1 MVTPSTP
8 SPQDLGMAQLNADKS
23 APRIVSPTMVIGLG
37 STSCQIIHQVEETS
51 ESWILDDQKK
61 LAFLYMDTRE
71 VTRSEVSG
79 ADRFIP
85 LILPHASTLRDMRD
99 WITECVPELRYLS
112 LSREGALGTF
122 ANAGVAARFN
132 FNEIRGQLD
141 STIDEVCPF
150 YEGITRLRIHILAFS
165 GGGTI
170 GALPVLLAAL
180 SELRTTA
187 YNFSVVLHLL
197 LPQRGM
203 SRDPN
208 NTYQL
213 QLRNAYVILQFLRSI
228 TGVQVGRGEHTGS
241 DTFNITVYPDKRV
254 EAVGPHFDVCLL
266 HRSPRDSLPVQRIH
280 TARILEGLIA
290 DAWGTGQ
297 DWWARFHET
306 MREAN
311 SQEDAKFGS
320 ISSMEI
326 GLTEEFFTQTA
337 KLFLQNQWRGRL

>member
-1 MVTPSTP
+1 MVTSTTSSEQDSGIARQNAGTEARRVISPS
-8 SPQDLGMAQLNADKS
+8 
-23 APRIVSPTMVIGLG
+23 MVIGLG
-37 STSCQIIHQVEETS
+37 STSCQIVRQLETTS
-51 ESWILDDQKK
+51 ERWSLEDRRN

-71 VTRSEVSG
+71 ATRAEISR
-79 ADRFIP
+79 ATRFIP
-85 LILPHASTLRDMRD
+85 LILPHFSNLRDMSP

-122 ANAGVAARFN
+122 ANAGVAGRFN
-132 FNEIRGQLD
+132 YSEIRGHLD
-141 STIDEVCPF
+141 SAVDEICPF
-150 YEGITRLRIHILAFS
+150 YAGATHMRVHIVAFG

-180 SELRTTA
+180 SEVRGTT
-187 YNFSVVLHLL
+187 NDFSVVLHLL

-203 SRDPN
+203 SRDPD

-241 DTFNITVYPDKRV
+241 DTFNITVYPDKRI
-254 EAVGPHFDVCLL
+254 EATGPHFDVCLL
-266 HRSPRDSLPVQRIH
+266 HRSPRDSLPVQRNH

-290 DAWGTGQ
+290 DAWGPGQ

-311 SQEDAKFGS
+311 SQADAKFGS
-320 ISSMEI
+320 ISSRET
-326 GLTEEFFTQTA
+326 GLIEGFFSQTA
-337 KLFLQNQWRGRL
+337 KQYLQNQWRSRL

>member
-1 MVTPSTP
+1 MVTPSA
-8 SPQDLGMAQLNADKS
+8 SSGQDSGTDRLNPNKS
-23 APRIVSPTMVIGLG
+23 IQRIVSPTMVIGLG
-37 STSCQIIHQVEETS
+37 STSCQIVHQLEETTQ
-51 ESWILDDQKK
+51 SWSLDDRRK
-61 LAFLYMDTRE
+61 LAFLYSDTRE
-71 VTRSEVSG
+71 ATRGEVAW

-85 LILPHASTLRDMRD
+85 LILPHSSILRDMRA
-99 WITECVPELRYLS
+99 WITECVPELRYVS
-112 LSREGALGTF
+112 LTREGALGTF

-132 FNEIRGQLD
+132 YNEIRGQLE
-141 STIDEVCPF
+141 STIDEICLF
-150 YEGITRLRIHILAFS
+150 YEGITHLRVHILAFS
-165 GGGTI
+165 GGGTV

-180 SELRTTA
+180 SELRSTA

-197 LPQRGM
+197 VPQRGM
-203 SRDPN
+203 SRDPD

-213 QLRNAYVILQFLRSI
+213 QLRNSYVILQFLRSI

-241 DTFNITVYPDKRV
+241 DTFNITVYPDRRI
-254 EAVGPHFDVCLL
+254 EAIGPHFEVCLL

-280 TARILEGLIA
+280 TAGILEALVA
-290 DAWGTGQ
+290 DAWGTGH

-326 GLTEEFFTQTA
+326 GLTEEFFKQTA
-337 KLFLQNQWRGRL
+337 KQYLQNQWRGRL